1 MTLAILRRIPLYGR
15 NRGMGNM
22 RTRQGIVQQRNADQR
37 GDAEKNQMRV
47 CKHVKPPGKM
57 TRTGYDAGINAP
69 YGKNPAF

>member
-1 MTLAILRRIPLYGR
+1 
-15 NRGMGNM
+15 M
-22 RTRQGIVQQRNADQR
+22 RTRQGNVQQRNADQR